1 MNTPHD
7 TLRWDWEK
15 LRVDLSDKPAE
26 NTRRYLE
33 YIIEQCC
40 IPPENIG
47 VLHNLAC
54 GDAEE
59 APVLEELFP
68 RAKIIAIEKDEW
80 AMSWARH
87 SSEKCKRT
95 TFLQKDLYDEK
106 VWKTLPKA
114 DMVLLQQPQLSW
126 MEHRMYIENWIPRI
140 SKSLNAGGIFII
152 CLMYPWDL
160 SGFYEESIYVGE
172 KNPAETVDR
181 YFDTILDE
189 ENPYGDHNDYYWIMA
204 FRKKSRKPQA
214 AKEVTQI
221 LDWKK
226 K

>member
-1 MNTPHD
+1 MKSLHD
-7 TLRWDWEK
+7 ILPKDWEK
-15 LRVDLSDKPAE
+15 PRVELSDKPAE

-33 YIIEQCC
+33 YIIEKCWIQ
-40 IPPENIG
+40 PSSVR

-68 RAKIIAIEKDEW
+68 EAKIVAIEKDDW
-80 AMSWARH
+80 AMSWARF
-87 SSEKCKRT
+87 SEEKYKRT
-95 TFLQKDLYDEK
+95 TFLEQDLDDEK

-114 DMVLLQQPQLSW
+114 DLVLLQQPQLSW
-126 MEHRMYIENWIPRI
+126 TNHRMHIENWIPRI

-181 YFDTILDE
+181 YFDTLLNE
-189 ENPYGDHNDYYWIMA
+189 ENPYGDNHDYHWIMA
-204 FRKKSRKPQA
+204 FRKKSKKPQTR
-214 AKEVTQI
+214 AKVTKI